1 MREIKFRAWDVEEQ
15 YMYECVSV
23 ATTRENKWITM
34 IVNKLGY
41 ITSIEG
47 PYELMQYTGLKVNG
61 DIELYEG
68 DIVPVKSSV
77 YFGWKQGRE
86 HFKANAVVVYDEK
99 EMRYR
104 FLAYTKDFGKQ
115 YVDFDKSIRQSYKI
129 IGNIY
134 ENPELLEE
142 TK

>member
-1 MREIKFRAWDVEEQ
+1 MEGNSVREIKFRAWMEDEMLSHDDLVNMDQETHA
-15 YMYECVSV
+15 MYTILTEPQ
-23 ATTRENKWITM
+23 EDITF
-34 IVNKLGY
+34 
-41 ITSIEG
+41 
-47 PYELMQYTGLKVNG
+47 MQYTGLKVNG

-104 FLAYTKDFGKQ
+104 FLAYTKDYGKQ

-134 ENPELLEE
+134 ENPELLEVR
-142 TK
+142 

>member
-1 MREIKFRAWDVEEQ
+1 MREIKFRAWFENELLSHEQLIDMDQETHAMYTCITNEEQ
-15 YMYECVSV
+15 EDGVVY
-23 ATTRENKWITM
+23 
-34 IVNKLGY
+34 
-41 ITSIEG
+41 
-47 PYELMQYTGLKVNG
+47 MQYTGLKVNG

-68 DIVPVKSSV
+68 DIVPLKSSV

-104 FLAYTKDFGKQ
+104 FLAYTKDYGKQ
-115 YVDFDKSIRQSYKI
+115 YIDFDKSIRQSYKI

-134 ENPELLEE
+134 ENPELLAGEQNAI
-142 TK
+142 

>member
-1 MREIKFRAWDVEEQ
+1 MREIKFRAWMEDEMLSHDDLVNMDQETHA
-15 YMYECVSV
+15 MYTILTEPQ
-23 ATTRENKWITM
+23 EDITF
-34 IVNKLGY
+34 
-41 ITSIEG
+41 
-47 PYELMQYTGLKVNG
+47 MQYTGLKVNG

-104 FLAYTKDFGKQ
+104 FLAYTKDYGKQ

-134 ENPELLEE
+134 ENPELLD
-142 TK
+142 TN

>member
-1 MREIKFRAWDVEEQ
+1 MREIKFRAWNKVKNFMDTAWLIDWERELVCHRAHNQ
-15 YMYECVSV
+15 SDLIDCV
-23 ATTRENKWITM
+23 
-34 IVNKLGY
+34 
-41 ITSIEG
+41 
-47 PYELMQYTGLKVNG
+47 LMQYTGLKVNG

-104 FLAYTKDFGKQ
+104 FLAYTKDYGKQ
-115 YVDFDKSIRQSYKI
+115 YVDFDKSVRQSYKI

-134 ENPELLEE
+134 ENPELLDA
-142 TK
+142 K